1 MITTYLLMVWCT
13 TKNGASG
20 WRIAQESKSMEEID
34 AFIER
39 FVHDDKS
46 FKIIQRIETVIA
58 ESYRKDVIKCKERS
72 EI

>member
-20 WRIAQESKSMEEID
+20 WRIAQESRSMEEID

-39 FVHDDKS
+39 FVHGDKP

-58 ESYRKDVIKCKERS
+58 ESYRKDVIKCKGRS

>member
-20 WRIAQESKSMEEID
+20 WRIAQESRSMEEID

-46 FKIIQRIETVIA
+46 FKIIQRMETVIA
-58 ESYRKDVIKCKERS
+58 ESYKGDVIKCKERNDV
-72 EI
+72 

>member
-13 TKNGASG
+13 TKNGTSG
-20 WRIAQESKSMEEID
+20 WRIAQESSSMEEID

-46 FKIIQRIETVIA
+46 FKIIQRMETVIA
-58 ESYRKDVIKCKERS
+58 EHYDKDVIKCEEK
-72 EI
+72 IN

>member
-20 WRIAQESKSMEEID
+20 WRIAQESRSMEEID

-39 FVHDDKS
+39 FVHDDKA

-58 ESYRKDVIKCKERS
+58 ESYRKNVIKCKERS
-72 EI
+72 EV

>member
-13 TKNGASG
+13 TKNGMSG

-58 ESYRKDVIKCKERS
+58 ESYRKDVIKCKERN
-72 EI
+72 EA